1 MTKLILL
8 DNYNN
13 YYNRISR
20 KSSTIEDY
28 IAGRNY
34 RETGF
39 VNFNPAD
46 GVSTSHI
53 INWPESWNP
62 DYCLVVDEADNIIS
76 RWFIIESTR
85 TRGGQYELTLK
96 RDSIADN
103 FDVVKS
109 APAYLLKGYV
119 GIDNPLIF
127 NSEGQQ
133 FNQIKTAEYPIKD
146 DTGCA
151 WIVGYLADAGDQKIS
166 TLSKTIKISYNP
178 LTIGAPDMEVNAL
191 SDWTYSSYIDTNTP
205 YHFTQ
210 RELEVG
216 VRAMVASDDPKLQLF
231 YPKANVLSSGKEYTA
246 SDTSKH
252 SYNLLNTYSLNNS
265 VPADR
270 YSVFKNNLTLSL
282 YSGVKYSTLQAIMRK
297 VLISQ
302 VDERVGDQ
310 IWALDGK
317 TLKVRETNAVYRCHV
332 SMVDQVGTTSQKL
345 VDANSLAALKS
356 QFNTVINFDG
366 TQYTMSGNNPDIW
379 IDAKWNYIRLTREI
393 ISEAE
398 YKINFADTSKKPYP
412 LDDAPY
418 YMFAIP
424 FGETPIDLGVDG
436 YKAMSRSRA
445 LDRASKLSLERG
457 SFLYGLQL
465 LPDWP
470 GKD

>member
-28 IAGRNY
+28 IANRNY

-62 DYCLVVDEADNIIS
+62 DYCLVVDEADNILS

-133 FNQIKTAEYPIKD
+133 FNQIKTGEYPIKD

-151 WIVGYLADAGDQKIS
+151 WIVGYGIVKS
-166 TLSKTIKISYNP
+166 
-178 LTIGAPDMEVNAL
+178 
-191 SDWTYSSYIDTNTP
+191 W
-205 YHFTQ
+205 
-210 RELEVG
+210 
-216 VRAMVASDDPKLQLF
+216 
-231 YPKANVLSSGKEYTA
+231 
-246 SDTSKH
+246 
-252 SYNLLNTYSLNNS
+252 
-265 VPADR
+265 R
-270 YSVFKNNLTLSL
+270 YS
-282 YSGVKYSTLQAIMRK
+282 
-297 VLISQ
+297 
-302 VDERVGDQ
+302 
-310 IWALDGK
+310 DG
-317 TLKVRETNAVYRCHV
+317 C
-332 SMVDQVGTTSQKL
+332 
-345 VDANSLAALKS
+345 
-356 QFNTVINFDG
+356 TVH
-366 TQYTMSGNNPDIW
+366 
-379 IDAKWNYIRLTREI
+379 
-393 ISEAE
+393 
-398 YKINFADTSKKPYP
+398 
-412 LDDAPY
+412 
-418 YMFAIP
+418 
-424 FGETPIDLGVDG
+424 
-436 YKAMSRSRA
+436 
-445 LDRASKLSLERG
+445 
-457 SFLYGLQL
+457 
-465 LPDWP
+465 
-470 GKD
+470 